1 MKVELVWNQQVGS
14 ERTLSELSKLT
25 EYPYFTPTPGLGQFV
40 VVLLSTISSICQFLG
55 LRLFFLMYQY
65 CPSLCLGE
73 SPLSLPG
80 HEDAD
85 GARFWLCFRI
95 QSVLSLDW

>member
-14 ERTLSELSKLT
+14 ERTLSELSTLT
-25 EYPYFTPTPGLGQFV
+25 KYPNFTPIPGLGQFG
-40 VVLLSTISSICQFLG
+40 TISSICQLLC
-55 LRLFFLMYQY
+55 LRLFFLMYQH

-95 QSVLSLDW
+95 QSVPSLDR